1 METFTWLQCM
11 RTTSGVE
18 MTIVRGIYLRG
29 VVADVIQ
36 QDSQMQYTLETGRI
50 LIGRIEGERVIVTH
64 GVGPG
69 PNAIHQP
76 AMFLRDGAYAQQQLD
91 KYVALSDDIDDY
103 IGEWHSHPIAV
114 GPSLQDRESMRWIS
128 TQPAYNQKKS
138 ILILCQRMQH
148 NQWLLRG
155 YWWHRT
161 VLRSL
166 PIMEGG

>member
-1 METFTWLQCM
+1 M

-29 VVADVIQ
+29 VVADLIQ
-36 QDSQMQYTLETGRI
+36 QESQMQYPLETGGI

-128 TQPAYNQKKS
+128 TQPAYNQKKP